1 MSVDPVA
8 TAAAGPAYH
17 AGPAAGRSAD
27 AAPRPPTRWWIL
39 AVLCLAQLVVV
50 LDNTVLTV
58 AVPVLTAELGAST
71 ADVQWII
78 NAYALVLSGLLLSAG
93 SAADRYGRR
102 RMLLAGLVLFGLG
115 SLAAGLAGS
124 GTQLIA
130 ARAGM
135 GVGGALLVTATLA
148 VAMQVFDAAERS
160 RAIGIWAATSAL
172 GFAAGPPIGG
182 AVLAHLPWGA
192 IFLMNIPIVLVC
204 LVAGRALVPE
214 SRDPAGGRLDVGG
227 VVLST
232 AGLTAVVWSIISGPE
247 RGWASAEVLGTGGA
261 GLLLLGLF
269 VHWERRVSDPM
280 LDMHFFRD
288 RRFVGAVSGVVL
300 ITFGATGALFL
311 LTQHL
316 QFVRGYPAWEAGLR
330 MTPFALSIVLLNV
343 SGVATVAIR
352 RLGLP
357 AAIAVGMTLLA
368 GGLALVTHAPSDG
381 YPVLLGGLLVMG
393 TGCALANPA
402 IVEAVMSAIPA
413 QKAGAGA
420 GVDGT
425 MTEVGS
431 SLGVAVLGA
440 VLNARFT
447 ALLPAALAGAGS
459 FPAALAAAGT
469 GPDRDAVTDAFAAAL
484 RTGQTVGAAAVLVGG
499 LVAAGLLRRA
509 ERSGSSDHAAA
520 PPPVPL
526 PPVAAPPVP
535 LPSVAPSGVVPAA
548 DG

>member
-1 MSVDPVA
+1 MTLDPTGV
-8 TAAAGPAYH
+8 GPAPGALP
-17 AGPAAGRSAD
+17 AGSAD
-27 AAPRPPTRWWIL
+27 RAAVPSAAVPHRWLIL

-58 AVPVLTAELGAST
+58 AVPVLTVELDAGT
-71 ADVQWII
+71 ADVQWMI

-102 RMLLAGLVLFGLG
+102 RMLLVGLVLFGLG
-115 SLAAGLAGS
+115 SAAAGLAR
-124 GTQLIA
+124 TAEQLIA

-135 GVGGALLVTATLA
+135 GVGGALLATATLA
-148 VAMQVFDAAERS
+148 VAMQVFDGAERS

-182 AVLAHLPWGA
+182 FVLAHLPWGA
-192 IFLMNIPIVLVC
+192 IFLLNVPVVLVC
-204 LVAGRALVPE
+204 LLAGRMLVPE
-214 SRDPAGGRLDVGG
+214 SRDSTAGRLDLGG
-227 VVLST
+227 VTLST
-232 AGLTAVVWSIISGPE
+232 AGLTAIVWAIISGPG
-247 RGWASAEVLGTGGA
+247 RGWASAPVLGVGTA
-261 GLLLLGLF
+261 GVLLLVLF
-269 VHWERRVSDPM
+269 VGWERRCAHPM

-288 RRFVGAVSGVVL
+288 RRFVGAVCGVVL

-311 LTQHL
+311 LTQQL

-330 MTPFALSIVLLNV
+330 MAPFALSIVALNI
-343 SGVATVAIR
+343 SGAAALVIR

-368 GGLALVTHAPSDG
+368 GGLALVTHGPSDG
-381 YPVLLGGLLVMG
+381 YGALLAGLLVMG

-402 IVEAVMSAIPA
+402 IVEAVMSAIPTH
-413 QKAGAGA
+413 KAGAGA

-440 VLNARFT
+440 VLNARFG

-459 FPAALAAAGT
+459 FPATSAAAG
-469 GPDRDAVTDAFAAAL
+469 PDREVVTAAFAEAL
-484 RTGQTVGAAAVLVGG
+484 RTGQTVGAAAVLIGG
-499 LVAAGLLRRA
+499 LVAAGLLWRADRLARR
-509 ERSGSSDHAAA
+509 S
-520 PPPVPL
+520 
-526 PPVAAPPVP
+526 
-535 LPSVAPSGVVPAA
+535 
-548 DG
+548 